1 MNHAPVIAGEI
12 LVVDDAPDALR
23 LLARLLSDA
32 GYSVRTAPSG
42 ELALWTAT
50 QLPPDLILLDVRMPG
65 MNGFDVCRC
74 LKQQPAT
81 ATVPVI
87 FISAA
92 SDPDDRIAG
101 FEAGG
106 VDFINKPL
114 VESEMLARVKT
125 HITMALAAREMLRRR
140 KDAARRLPVSCEAA
154 ASGVPA
160 KKEILVVEDTA
171 MSLRLLVTI
180 LSDAGYSVREA
191 PNGELAL
198 WTATKRPPDLVLLD
212 IRMPGMNGFD
222 VCRCLKL
229 DPATA
234 SVPVIF
240 LSALSAPEDKSE
252 GFAVGAV
259 DFITKPFS
267 DKEVLARVKT
277 HLRLAEANRPAD
289 FSMAAVVEGTSGG
302 GAPVSTRELEAAFA
316 ASASAVMLTDIEERI
331 VAVNEAF
338 VRLTGYR
345 LSELGDATPQVL
357 LAEGERGAFSAL
369 WPELRAQGHWSG
381 ALGLRGK
388 GGERLPCQLS
398 ISLMTDRAGT
408 PLRCVAVLQDISRKP
423 AEENRI
429 DFRSQDDPP
438 TMPPNRTPARE
449 RFDMEIGLRSV
460 LMKDELELLYQP
472 IVDLATARLA
482 GAEALLRWNC
492 AGFGTL
498 LPERFLPLAEETGEA
513 VAIGEWVADSVC
525 AQVSRWQDELPAGF
539 RIAFNLSSLQFW
551 QDGLTAGIQR
561 ALSRSGLPAARL
573 EIDIAED
580 TLQEDLVQGITVL
593 RRLKKC
599 GIALALG
606 CHGPAGI
613 NRAAVSRL
621 PIDCLKI
628 APSLI
633 SAMES
638 EAATWARVGEIIE
651 LAHQTGLRALA
662 LGVET
667 PQQLARLKVCRCDLA
682 QGFLLAAPLSAEA
695 FRSNY
700 VTHHGNLLVPES

>member
-50 QLPPDLILLDVRMPG
+50 QRPPDLILLDVRMPG

-81 ATVPVI
+81 ASVPVI

-140 KDAARRLPVSCEAA
+140 KDAAPCLPASCEGA
-154 ASGVPA
+154 A
-160 KKEILVVEDTA
+160 KKEILVVEDTP

-240 LSALSAPEDKSE
+240 LSALSGLEDKSE

-277 HLRLAEANRPAD
+277 HLCLAEANRPAE
-289 FSMAAVVEGTSGG
+289 FGMAAVVEGTSGG
-302 GAPVSTRELEAAFA
+302 GAPVSAKELEAAFA
-316 ASASAVMLTDIEERI
+316 PSASAVMLTDIEGRI
-331 VAVNEAF
+331 A
-338 VRLTGYR
+338 
-345 LSELGDATPQVL
+345 
-357 LAEGERGAFSAL
+357 
-369 WPELRAQGHWSG
+369 
-381 ALGLRGK
+381 
-388 GGERLPCQLS
+388 
-398 ISLMTDRAGT
+398 
-408 PLRCVAVLQDISRKP
+408 AVLQAISRKP
-423 AEENRI
+423 VEENRI
-429 DFRSQDDPP
+429 DFQAEDDPR
-438 TMPPNRTPARE
+438 TLSPNRTPARE
-449 RFDMEIGLRSV
+449 SFDMEIGLRRV

-498 LPERFLPLAEETGEA
+498 LPERFLPLAEETGEV
-513 VAIGEWVADSVC
+513 VAIGNWVADSVC
-525 AQVSRWQDELPAGF
+525 AQVGKWQDELPADF
-539 RIAFNLSSLQFW
+539 RIAFKLSSLQFW
-551 QDGLTAGIQR
+551 QDGLTTGIQQ
-561 ALSRSGLPAARL
+561 ALSRSGVPAARL

-580 TLQEDLVQGITVL
+580 TLQEDLAQGITVL
-593 RRLKKC
+593 HRLKKC
-599 GIALALG
+599 GIALALE
-606 CHGPAGI
+606 CRGPDGI
-613 NRAAVSRL
+613 NRAALGRL

-628 APSLI
+628 APVLI
-633 SAMES
+633 AAMET
-638 EAATWARVGEIIE
+638 EAATWAWVGEIIE

-667 PQQLARLKVCRCDLA
+667 PQQLARLKACRCDLA

>member
-125 HITMALAAREMLRRR
+125 HITMALAAREMLLRR
-140 KDAARRLPVSCEAA
+140 KDAAPCLPASCEAA
-154 ASGVPA
+154 A
-160 KKEILVVEDTA
+160 KKEILVVEDTP

-240 LSALSAPEDKSE
+240 LSALSEPEDKSE

-267 DKEVLARVKT
+267 DEEVLARVKT
-277 HLRLAEANRPAD
+277 HLCLAAANRPAE
-289 FSMAAVVEGTSGG
+289 FGMAAVVEGTSGA
-302 GAPVSTRELEAAFA
+302 GAPVSAKELEAAFA
-316 ASASAVMLTDIEERI
+316 PSASAVMLTDIEGRI
-331 VAVNEAF
+331 A
-338 VRLTGYR
+338 
-345 LSELGDATPQVL
+345 
-357 LAEGERGAFSAL
+357 
-369 WPELRAQGHWSG
+369 
-381 ALGLRGK
+381 
-388 GGERLPCQLS
+388 
-398 ISLMTDRAGT
+398 
-408 PLRCVAVLQDISRKP
+408 AVLQAISRKP
-423 AEENRI
+423 VEENRI
-429 DFRSQDDPP
+429 DFQAEDDPR
-438 TMPPNRTPARE
+438 TLSPNRTPARE
-449 RFDMEIGLRSV
+449 GFDMEIGLRRV

-472 IVDLATARLA
+472 IADLATARLA

-498 LPERFLPLAEETGEA
+498 LPERFLPLAEETGEV
-513 VAIGEWVADSVC
+513 VAIGNWVADSVC
-525 AQVSRWQDELPAGF
+525 AQVGKWQDELPADF

-551 QDGLTAGIQR
+551 QDGLTAGIQQ
-561 ALSRSGLPAARL
+561 ALSRSGVPAARL

-580 TLQEDLVQGITVL
+580 TLQDDLAQGITVL
-593 RRLKKC
+593 HRLKKC
-599 GIALALG
+599 GIALALE
-606 CHGPAGI
+606 CRGPGGI
-613 NRAAVSRL
+613 DRAALGRL

-628 APSLI
+628 APALI
-633 SAMES
+633 AAMET

-667 PQQLARLKVCRCDLA
+667 PQQLARLKACRCDLA

>member
-50 QLPPDLILLDVRMPG
+50 QRPPDLILLDVRMPG

-74 LKQQPAT
+74 LKQQAAT
-81 ATVPVI
+81 ASVPVI
-87 FISAA
+87 FISVA

-267 DKEVLARVKT
+267 GKEVLARVKT
-277 HLRLAEANRPAD
+277 HLRLAEANRPAE
-289 FSMAAVVEGTSGG
+289 FGMAAVVEGTSGG
-302 GAPVSTRELEAAFA
+302 GAPMSAKELEAAFA
-316 ASASAVMLTDIEERI
+316 SSAGAVMLTDIEGRI
-331 VAVNEAF
+331 A
-338 VRLTGYR
+338 
-345 LSELGDATPQVL
+345 
-357 LAEGERGAFSAL
+357 
-369 WPELRAQGHWSG
+369 
-381 ALGLRGK
+381 
-388 GGERLPCQLS
+388 
-398 ISLMTDRAGT
+398 
-408 PLRCVAVLQDISRKP
+408 AVLQAISRKP
-423 AEENRI
+423 VEENRI
-429 DFRSQDDPP
+429 DFQAEDDPR
-438 TMPPNRTPARE
+438 TLSPNRTPARE
-449 RFDMEIGLRSV
+449 GFDMEIGLRSV
-460 LMKDELELLYQP
+460 LKKDELELLYQP
-472 IVDLATARLA
+472 IVDLATARFA

-551 QDGLTAGIQR
+551 QDGLTAGIQQ
-561 ALSRSGLPAARL
+561 ALSRSGVPAARL

-580 TLQEDLVQGITVL
+580 TLQEDLAQGITVL
-593 RRLKKC
+593 HRLKKC
-599 GIALALG
+599 GIALALECRG
-606 CHGPAGI
+606 RAGI
-613 NRAAVSRL
+613 NRAALSRL

-628 APSLI
+628 APELI
-633 SAMES
+633 AATDD
-638 EAATWARVGEIIE
+638 EAETWARVGEIIE

-667 PQQLARLKVCRCDLA
+667 PQQLARLKACRCDLV

>member
-12 LVVDDAPDALR
+12 LVVDDSPDTLR

-42 ELALWTAT
+42 EHALWTAT
-50 QLPPDLILLDVRMPG
+50 QRPPDLILLDVRMPG

-74 LKQQPAT
+74 LKQQAAI

-106 VDFINKPL
+106 VDFISKPL

-125 HITMALAAREMLRRR
+125 HITMALAAGEMLRRR
-140 KDAARRLPVSCEAA
+140 KDAAPRLPASREAA

-160 KKEILVVEDTA
+160 KKEILVVEDTP

-277 HLRLAEANRPAD
+277 HLRLAEARRPDD

-316 ASASAVMLTDIEERI
+316 ASASALMPTDIEARI
-331 VAVNEAF
+331 AV
-338 VRLTGYR
+338 
-345 LSELGDATPQVL
+345 
-357 LAEGERGAFSAL
+357 
-369 WPELRAQGHWSG
+369 
-381 ALGLRGK
+381 
-388 GGERLPCQLS
+388 
-398 ISLMTDRAGT
+398 
-408 PLRCVAVLQDISRKP
+408 VLQAISRKP

-429 DFRSQDDPP
+429 DCQAQEDPH

-460 LMKDELELLYQP
+460 LKNDELELLYQP

-498 LPERFLPLAEETGEA
+498 LPERFMPLAEETGEA

-561 ALSRSGLPAARL
+561 ALSRSRLPVARL

-580 TLQEDLVQGITVL
+580 TLQEDLAQGITVL
-593 RRLKKC
+593 HRLKKC

-613 NRAAVSRL
+613 NRAVLSRL

-633 SAMES
+633 AAMES

-667 PQQLARLKVCRCDLA
+667 PQQLARLKACRCDLA